1 MRHDHSRRAEA
12 RTSVTYLAINLI
24 KRRLKD
30 AFGEKIGFEEK
41 GQPTDFESA
50 KRLAELDKFQFQ
62 HWALS
67 LIGARPRKEG
77 ESKGADRGVDGLL
90 YYYETERKDLI
101 NRINEDAPAVRSE
114 PVHREKIIV
123 QVKGGGVN
131 RGDVAILLGDVENQ
145 KAAGGVLITLEKPS
159 KQMRTE
165 AAEAGRYSSK
175 LWHDI
180 LTPDLYATKGA
191 SAALLEVKTIAASDN
206 DVTRFKLHEAR
217 TAVYGLPTTFKQ
229 KVRRTLATAVDQ
241 LDSYSRG
248 TVNRR
253 ICMLRIRL
261 DLDVDLPAQ
270 NHIELQ
276 SFIRSLST
284 PAIEVVYEEYP

>member
-1 MRHDHSRRAEA
+1 MWGDEYPYLYRLFRASNENHSDNYFSLMGEPSMSSPARESYRRWDEAVGSLDPAALSSLIAKASRYVIQRHPDRGWHQLFYHLCE
-12 RTSVTYLAINLI
+12 
-24 KRRLKD
+24 
-30 AFGEKIGFEEK
+30 AFGYIYLKQIG
-41 GQPTDFESA
+41 
-50 KRLAELDKFQFQ
+50 
-62 HWALS
+62 
-67 LIGARPRKEG
+67 
-77 ESKGADRGVDGLL
+77 
-90 YYYETERKDLI
+90 YE
-101 NRINEDAPAVRSE
+101 RIVFLPQE
-114 PVHREKIIV
+114 
-123 QVKGGGVN
+123 
-131 RGDVAILLGDVENQ
+131 
-145 KAAGGVLITLEKPS
+145 
-159 KQMRTE
+159 
-165 AAEAGRYSSK
+165 
-175 LWHDI
+175 DI